1 MTNDLYSSKK
11 DLYYLYDKIAKNIT
25 MVGLYDSEELAFRD
39 FHYFLTAR
47 RLNVSEFTV
56 YQVTLVDIKNPDYN
70 ADLQK
75 DFYSFN
81 KKIKDNLKEVLKDE

>member
-1 MTNDLYSSKK
+1 MTK

-25 MVGLYDSEELAFRD
+25 MVGIYDNDELAFRD

-47 RLNVSEFTV
+47 HLNIAEFTV
-56 YQVTLVDIKNPDYN
+56 LHVSSVDIKDPFYKI
-70 ADLQK
+70 DLEK

-81 KKIKDNLKEVLKDE
+81 KKIRDNFKEVLKDE